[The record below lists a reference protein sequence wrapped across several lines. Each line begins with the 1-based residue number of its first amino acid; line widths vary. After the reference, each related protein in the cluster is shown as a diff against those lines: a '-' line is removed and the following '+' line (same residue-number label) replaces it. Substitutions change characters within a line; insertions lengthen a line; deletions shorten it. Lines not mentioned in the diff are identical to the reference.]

1 MQTLQHLSK
10 HIAYLPPVQETD
22 RPVLAAVT
30 GNKKTLI
37 IDAGN
42 SIRHAQLF
50 EDELRRNDISGNFLV
65 LTHSHWDHVF
75 GLENIRIPV
84 ICQEKTYTSIKDM
97 QQLSWEDQALD
108 QRVEE
113 GTEIPFCADAI
124 KLEHGTNREISLP
137 LPDIIFEKTMTIDL
151 GNITCI
157 IEHVGGDHANDS
169 CIIYIQEEKTLF
181 LGDCLY
187 ANLYA
192 EKWNYTAEQALLLLK
207 KIEAYDAETYIHSHH
222 ARPRT
227 KLEMEAE
234 LKLMKECARA
244 VVEHRGNRAL
254 MEQELAKQ
262 LKRGL
267 TEDEL
272 ETIGFFVNGYDVS
285 D

>member
-42 SIRHAQLF
+42 SVRHAQLF
-50 EDELRRNDISGNFLV
+50 EDELLRNDISGNFLV

-75 GLENIRIPV
+75 GLENIAIPV
-84 ICQEKTYTSIKDM
+84 ICQEKTYTNIKDM

-113 GTEIPFCADAI
+113 GTEIAFCADAI

-151 GNITCI
+151 GEITCV

-207 KIEAYDAETYIHSHH
+207 KIEAYDAETYILSHH
-222 ARPRT
+222 DQPRT

-254 MEQELAKQ
+254 MEQELAKE
-262 LKRGL
+262 LKRDL
-267 TEDEL
+267 TVDEL
-272 ETIGFFVNGYDVS
+272 ETIGFFVNGYVE
-285 D
+285 

>member
-42 SIRHAQLF
+42 SVRHAQLF
-50 EDELRRNDISGNFLV
+50 KDELLRHDISGNFLV

-75 GLENIRIPV
+75 GLENIKIPV
-84 ICQEKTYTSIKDM
+84 ICQEKTYTNMKDM

-113 GTEIPFCADAI
+113 GTEILFCADAI
-124 KLEHGTNREISLP
+124 KLEHGTNREITFP

-157 IEHVGGDHANDS
+157 IEHVGGDHAQDS
-169 CIIYIQEEKTLF
+169 CIIYVQEEKTLF

-192 EKWNYTAEQALLLLK
+192 EKWNYTAEQASLLIK
-207 KIEAYDAETYIHSHH
+207 KIEAYDAETYILSHH
-222 ARPRT
+222 ARPCSRQ
-227 KLEMEAE
+227 EMEAE
-234 LKLMKECARA
+234 LKLMKECART
-244 VVEHRGNRAL
+244 VVKHRGNQDL
-254 MEQELAKQ
+254 MEQELAKE
-262 LKRGL
+262 LKRDL

-272 ETIGFFVNGYDVS
+272 ETVRFFVNGYVE
-285 D
+285 

>member
-42 SIRHAQLF
+42 SVSHARLF
-50 EDELRRNDISGNFLV
+50 KDELLRNDISGNFLV

-75 GLENIRIPV
+75 GLENIKIPV
-84 ICQEKTYTSIKDM
+84 ICQEKTYTNIKGM

-124 KLEHGTNREISLP
+124 KLEHGTNREITFP

-157 IEHVGGDHANDS
+157 IEHVGGDHAQDS
-169 CIIYIQEEKTLF
+169 CIIYVQEEKTLF

-207 KIEAYDAETYIHSHH
+207 KIEAYDAETYILSHH
-222 ARPRT
+222 ARPCTRQ
-227 KLEMEAE
+227 EMEAE
-234 LKLMKECARA
+234 LKLMKECARV

-254 MEQELAKQ
+254 MEQELAKE
-262 LKRGL
+262 LKRDL

-272 ETIGFFVNGYDVS
+272 ETIGFFVNGYVE
-285 D
+285 

>member
-22 RPVLAAVT
+22 RPVLAAVM

-75 GLENIRIPV
+75 GLENIEIPV
-84 ICQEKTYTSIKDM
+84 ICQAKTYTSIKDM

-113 GTEIPFCADAI
+113 GTEIAFCADAI

-151 GNITCI
+151 GNITCV

-169 CIIYIQEEKTLF
+169 CIIYIWEEKTLF

-207 KIEAYDAETYIHSHH
+207 KIEAYDAETYILSHH
-222 ARPRT
+222 DQPRT

-254 MEQELAKQ
+254 MEQELAKE

-272 ETIGFFVNGYDVS
+272 ETIGFFVNGYVE
-285 D
+285 

>member
-42 SIRHAQLF
+42 SVRHAQLF
-50 EDELRRNDISGNFLV
+50 EDELHRNDISGNLLV

-75 GLENIRIPV
+75 GLENIEIPV
-84 ICQEKTYTSIKDM
+84 ICQEKTYKSIKDM
-97 QQLSWEDQALD
+97 QQLSWEDRALD

-113 GTEIPFCADAI
+113 GTEIAFCADAI

-151 GNITCI
+151 GNITCV

-207 KIEAYDAETYIHSHH
+207 KIEAYDAETYILSHH
-222 ARPRT
+222 DQPRT

-254 MEQELAKQ
+254 MEQELAKE

-272 ETIGFFVNGYDVS
+272 ETIGFFVNGYVE
-285 D
+285 

>member
-1 MQTLQHLSK
+1 MQTLQHLTK
-10 HIAYLPPVQETD
+10 HIVYLPPVQETD

-42 SIRHAQLF
+42 SVRHAQLF
-50 EDELRRNDISGNFLV
+50 EDELLRNDISGNFLV

-75 GLENIRIPV
+75 GLENIGIPV
-84 ICQEKTYTSIKDM
+84 ICQEKTYTNIKDM
-97 QQLSWEDQALD
+97 QQLSWEDRALD

-113 GTEIPFCADAI
+113 GTEIAFCADAI
-124 KLEHGTNREISLP
+124 KLEYGTNREISLP

-151 GNITCI
+151 GEITCV
-157 IEHVGGDHANDS
+157 IEHVGGDHAKDS

-207 KIEAYDAETYIHSHH
+207 KIEAYDAETYILSHH
-222 ARPRT
+222 DQPRT
-227 KLEMEAE
+227 RLEMEAE

-244 VVEHRGNRAL
+244 VVAHRGNRAL
-254 MEQELAKQ
+254 MEQELAKG
-262 LKRGL
+262 LKRDL

-272 ETIGFFVNGYDVS
+272 ETIGFFVNGYVE
-285 D
+285 

>member
-42 SIRHAQLF
+42 SVRHAQLF
-50 EDELRRNDISGNFLV
+50 EDELLRNDISGNFLV

-84 ICQEKTYTSIKDM
+84 ICQEKTYTNIKDM

-113 GTEIPFCADAI
+113 GTEIAFCADAI

-151 GNITCI
+151 GNITCV

-207 KIEAYDAETYIHSHH
+207 KIEAYDAETYILSHH
-222 ARPRT
+222 DQPRT

-254 MEQELAKQ
+254 MEQELAKE

-272 ETIGFFVNGYDVS
+272 ETIGFFGNGYVE
-285 D
+285 

>member
-10 HIAYLPPVQETD
+10 HIAYLTPVQETD

-42 SIRHAQLF
+42 SVRHAQLF
-50 EDELRRNDISGNFLV
+50 KDELLRQDISGNFLV

-75 GLENIRIPV
+75 GLENIKIPV
-84 ICQEKTYTSIKDM
+84 ICQEKTYTNMKDM

-124 KLEHGTNREISLP
+124 KLEHGTNREITFP

-157 IEHVGGDHANDS
+157 IEHVGGDHAQDS
-169 CIIYIQEEKTLF
+169 CIIYVQEEKTLF

-192 EKWNYTAEQALLLLK
+192 EKWNYTAEQASLLIK
-207 KIEAYDAETYIHSHH
+207 KIEAYDAETYILSHH
-222 ARPRT
+222 ARPCSRQ
-227 KLEMEAE
+227 EMEAE
-234 LKLMKECARA
+234 LKLMKECART
-244 VVEHRGNRAL
+244 VVKHRGNRDL
-254 MEQELAKQ
+254 MEQELAKE
-262 LKRGL
+262 LKRDL

-272 ETIGFFVNGYDVS
+272 ETVRFFVNGYVE
-285 D
+285 

>member
-1 MQTLQHLSK
+1 M
-10 HIAYLPPVQETD
+10 
-22 RPVLAAVT
+22 
-30 GNKKTLI
+30 
-37 IDAGN
+37 
-42 SIRHAQLF
+42 
-50 EDELRRNDISGNFLV
+50 

-75 GLENIRIPV
+75 GLENIGIPV
-84 ICQEKTYTSIKDM
+84 ICQEKTYTGIKDM

-113 GTEIPFCADAI
+113 GTEIAFCADAI

-151 GNITCI
+151 GNITCV

-207 KIEAYDAETYIHSHH
+207 KIEAYDAEIYILSHH
-222 ARPRT
+222 DQPRT

-254 MEQELAKQ
+254 MEQELAKV
-262 LKRGL
+262 LKRDL

-272 ETIGFFVNGYDVS
+272 ETIGFFVNGYVE
-285 D
+285 

>member
-42 SIRHAQLF
+42 SVSHARLF
-50 EDELRRNDISGNFLV
+50 KDELLRNDISGNFLV

-75 GLENIRIPV
+75 GLENIKIPV
-84 ICQEKTYTSIKDM
+84 ICQEKTYTNIKGM

-124 KLEHGTNREISLP
+124 KLEHGTNREITFP

-157 IEHVGGDHANDS
+157 IEHVGGDHAQDS
-169 CIIYIQEEKTLF
+169 CIIYVQEEKTLF

-207 KIEAYDAETYIHSHH
+207 KIEAYDAETYILSHH
-222 ARPRT
+222 ARPCT

-254 MEQELAKQ
+254 MEQELAKE
-262 LKRGL
+262 LKRDL

-272 ETIGFFVNGYDVS
+272 ETIGFFVNGYLS

>member
-10 HIAYLPPVQETD
+10 HIAYLPAVQETD

-30 GNKKTLI
+30 GDKKTLI

-42 SIRHAQLF
+42 SVRHARLF
-50 EDELRRNDISGNFLV
+50 KEELLRNDISGNFLV

-75 GLENIRIPV
+75 GLENIEIPV
-84 ICQEKTYTSIKDM
+84 ICQEITYTNIKDM
-97 QQLSWEDQALD
+97 QQLSWEDQSLD

-124 KLEHGTNREISLP
+124 KLEHGTNREITFP

-157 IEHVGGDHANDS
+157 IEHVGGDHAKDS
-169 CIIYIQEEKTLF
+169 CIIYVQEEKTLF
-181 LGDCLY
+181 LGDSLY

-192 EKWNYTAEQALLLLK
+192 EKWNYTAEQASLLIK
-207 KIEAYDAETYIHSHH
+207 KIEAYDAETYILSHH
-222 ARPRT
+222 ARPCTRQ
-227 KLEMEAE
+227 EMEAE
-234 LKLMKECARA
+234 LKLMKECART
-244 VVEHRGNRAL
+244 VVKHLGNRDL
-254 MEQELAKQ
+254 MEQELVKE
-262 LKRGL
+262 LKRDL

-272 ETIGFFVNGYDVS
+272 ETVGFFVNGYVE
-285 D
+285 

>member
-42 SIRHAQLF
+42 SVSHARLF
-50 EDELRRNDISGNFLV
+50 KDELLRNDISGNFLV

-75 GLENIRIPV
+75 GLENIKIPV
-84 ICQEKTYTSIKDM
+84 ICQEKTYTNIKGM
-97 QQLSWEDQALD
+97 HQLSWEDQALD

-124 KLEHGTNREISLP
+124 KLEHGTNREITFP

-157 IEHVGGDHANDS
+157 IEHVGGDHAQDS
-169 CIIYIQEEKTLF
+169 CIIYVQEEKTLF

-207 KIEAYDAETYIHSHH
+207 KIEAYDAETYILSHH
-222 ARPRT
+222 ARPCTRQ
-227 KLEMEAE
+227 EMEAE

-254 MEQELAKQ
+254 MEQELAKE
-262 LKRGL
+262 LKRDL

-272 ETIGFFVNGYDVS
+272 ETIGFFVNGYVV
-285 D
+285 

>member
-10 HIAYLPPVQETD
+10 HIAYLTPVQETD

-42 SIRHAQLF
+42 SVRHAQLF
-50 EDELRRNDISGNFLV
+50 KDELLRHDISGNFLV

-75 GLENIRIPV
+75 GLENIKIPV
-84 ICQEKTYTSIKDM
+84 ICQEKTYTNMKDM

-124 KLEHGTNREISLP
+124 KLEHGTNREITFP

-157 IEHVGGDHANDS
+157 IEHVGGDHAQDS
-169 CIIYIQEEKTLF
+169 CIIYVQEEKTLF

-192 EKWNYTAEQALLLLK
+192 EKWNYTAEQASLLIK
-207 KIEAYDAETYIHSHH
+207 KIEAYDAETYILSHH
-222 ARPRT
+222 TRPCSRQ
-227 KLEMEAE
+227 EMEAE
-234 LKLMKECARA
+234 LKLMKECART
-244 VVEHRGNRAL
+244 VVKHRGNRDL
-254 MEQELAKQ
+254 MEQELAKE
-262 LKRGL
+262 LKRDL

-272 ETIGFFVNGYDVS
+272 ETVRFFVNGYVE
-285 D
+285 

>member
-75 GLENIRIPV
+75 GLENIKIPV

-151 GNITCI
+151 GNITCV

-207 KIEAYDAETYIHSHH
+207 KIEAYDAEIYILSHH
-222 ARPRT
+222 DQPRT

-244 VVEHRGNRAL
+244 VVQHRGNRAL
-254 MEQELAKQ
+254 MEQELAKE

-272 ETIGFFVNGYDVS
+272 ETIGFFVNGYVE
-285 D
+285 

>member
-42 SIRHAQLF
+42 SVRHAQLF
-50 EDELRRNDISGNFLV
+50 EDELHRNDISGNLLV

-75 GLENIRIPV
+75 GLENIEIPV
-84 ICQEKTYTSIKDM
+84 ICQEKTYKSIKDM
-97 QQLSWEDQALD
+97 QQLSWEDRALD

-113 GTEIPFCADAI
+113 GTEIAFCADAI

-151 GNITCI
+151 GNITCV

-207 KIEAYDAETYIHSHH
+207 KIEAYDAETYLLSHH
-222 ARPRT
+222 DQPRT

-254 MEQELAKQ
+254 MEQELAKE
-262 LKRGL
+262 LKRDL

-272 ETIGFFVNGYDVS
+272 ETIGFFVNGYVE
-285 D
+285 

>member
-42 SIRHAQLF
+42 SVSHARLF
-50 EDELRRNDISGNFLV
+50 KEELLRNDISGNFLV

-75 GLENIRIPV
+75 GLENIKIPV
-84 ICQEKTYTSIKDM
+84 ICQEKTYTNIKGM

-124 KLEHGTNREISLP
+124 KLEHGTNREITFP

-157 IEHVGGDHANDS
+157 IEHVGGDHAQDS
-169 CIIYIQEEKTLF
+169 CIIYVQEEKTLF

-207 KIEAYDAETYIHSHH
+207 KIEAYDAETYILSHH
-222 ARPRT
+222 DQPRT

-244 VVEHRGNRAL
+244 VVEHLGNRAL
-254 MEQELAKQ
+254 MEQELAKE
-262 LKRGL
+262 LKRDL

-272 ETIGFFVNGYDVS
+272 ETIGFFVNGYVV
-285 D
+285 

>member
-42 SIRHAQLF
+42 SVRHAQLF
-50 EDELRRNDISGNFLV
+50 KDELLRNDISGNFLV

-84 ICQEKTYTSIKDM
+84 ICQEKTYTNIKDM
-97 QQLSWEDQALD
+97 QRLSWEDHALD

-124 KLEHGTNREISLP
+124 KLEHGMNREITFP

-157 IEHVGGDHANDS
+157 IEHVGGDHATDS
-169 CIIYIQEEKTLF
+169 CIIYVLEEKTLF

-192 EKWNYTAEQALLLLK
+192 EKWNYTAEQASLLIK
-207 KIEAYDAETYIHSHH
+207 KIEAYDAETYILSHH
-222 ARPRT
+222 DKPCTR
-227 KLEMEAE
+227 LEMEAE

-244 VVEHRGNRAL
+244 VTEHRGNRAL
-254 MEQELAKQ
+254 MEQELAKE
-262 LKRGL
+262 LKRDL

-272 ETIGFFVNGYDVS
+272 ETIGFFVNGYFE
-285 D
+285 

>member
-22 RPVLAAVT
+22 RPVLAAIT

-42 SIRHAQLF
+42 SVRHAQLF
-50 EDELRRNDISGNFLV
+50 KDELLRNDISGNFLV

-84 ICQEKTYTSIKDM
+84 ICQEKTYTNIKDM
-97 QQLSWEDQALD
+97 QQLSWEDHALD

-124 KLEHGTNREISLP
+124 KLEHGTNREITFP

-157 IEHVGGDHANDS
+157 IEHVGGDHATDS
-169 CIIYIQEEKTLF
+169 CIIYVLEEKTLF

-192 EKWNYTAEQALLLLK
+192 EKWNYTAEQALLLIK
-207 KIEAYDAETYIHSHH
+207 KIEAYDAETYILSHH
-222 ARPRT
+222 DKPCTR
-227 KLEMEAE
+227 LEMEAE
-234 LKLMKECARA
+234 LKLMKGCARA

-254 MEQELAKQ
+254 MEQELAKE
-262 LKRGL
+262 LKRDL

-272 ETIGFFVNGYDVS
+272 ETIGFFVNGYLE
-285 D
+285 

>member
-10 HIAYLPPVQETD
+10 HIVYLPPVQETD

-42 SIRHAQLF
+42 SVRHAQLF
-50 EDELRRNDISGNFLV
+50 EDELLRNDISGNFLV

-75 GLENIRIPV
+75 GLGNIGIPV
-84 ICQEKTYTSIKDM
+84 ICQEKTYTNIKDM
-97 QQLSWEDQALD
+97 QQLSWEDRALD

-113 GTEIPFCADAI
+113 GTEIAFCADAI

-151 GNITCI
+151 GKITCV
-157 IEHVGGDHANDS
+157 IEHVGGDHAKDS

-192 EKWNYTAEQALLLLK
+192 EKWNYTAEQALLLIE
-207 KIEAYDAETYIHSHH
+207 KIEAYDAETFILSHH
-222 ARPRT
+222 DQPRT
-227 KLEMEAE
+227 RLEMEAE

-244 VVEHRGNRAL
+244 VVAHRGNRAL
-254 MEQELAKQ
+254 MEQELAKE
-262 LKRGL
+262 LKRDL

-272 ETIGFFVNGYDVS
+272 ETIGFFVNGYVE
-285 D
+285 

>member
-10 HIAYLPPVQETD
+10 HIAYLTPVQETD

-42 SIRHAQLF
+42 SVRHAQLF
-50 EDELRRNDISGNFLV
+50 KDELLRQDISGNFLV

-75 GLENIRIPV
+75 GLENIKIPV
-84 ICQEKTYTSIKDM
+84 ICQEKTYTNMKDM

-124 KLEHGTNREISLP
+124 KLEHGTNREITFP

-157 IEHVGGDHANDS
+157 IEHVGGDHAKIPAS
-169 CIIYIQEEKTLF
+169 FMYKKKKRYFWEIAFMPIFMLKSGIIRLNRLHFSLRKLKPMMPRHISSPIM
-181 LGDCLY
+181 LGL
-187 ANLYA
+187 
-192 EKWNYTAEQALLLLK
+192 
-207 KIEAYDAETYIHSHH
+207 
-222 ARPRT
+222 ARDR
-227 KLEMEAE
+227 
-234 LKLMKECARA
+234 RW
-244 VVEHRGNRAL
+244 RR
-254 MEQELAKQ
+254 
-262 LKRGL
+262 
-267 TEDEL
+267 
-272 ETIGFFVNGYDVS
+272 S
-285 D
+285 